1 VDGLLPSLH
10 LGSEFFLYFAKGTDM
25 AFRGTFEYTL
35 DAKNRLTV
43 PPKFRAAFAD
53 GAVLAKGDGR
63 YLELWRAEEH
73 EERTAGALTTLHPLS
88 PEREKLERFFFSNSH
103 DTELDAAGR
112 VMVPGPF
119 LDHAGVAKDAVVLGA
134 GKHLEIWDRAAWNE
148 HNAGLAA
155 EVAEIKS
162 RFGHPA

>member
-1 VDGLLPSLH
+1 
-10 LGSEFFLYFAKGTDM
+10 M

-63 YLELWRAEEH
+63 FLQLWRAEDH
-73 EERTAGALTTLHPLS
+73 VARTSTQLEALHPLS
-88 PEREKLERFFFSNSH
+88 PERETLERFFFSNSH

-119 LDHAGVAKDAVVLGA
+119 LDHAGVAKETVVLGA
-134 GKHLEIWDRAAWNE
+134 GNHLEIWDRTAWSE

-155 EVAEIKS
+155 EVAEIRS
-162 RFGHPA
+162 RFGHSS

>member
-1 VDGLLPSLH
+1 
-10 LGSEFFLYFAKGTDM
+10 M

-35 DAKNRLTV
+35 DAKNRLAV

-53 GAVLAKGDGR
+53 GVVLAKGDGR
-63 YLELWRAEEH
+63 HLELWRAEDH
-73 EERTAGALTTLHPLS
+73 GARTAASLESLHPLA
-88 PEREKLERFFFSNSH
+88 PEREKLERFYFSNSH

-119 LDHAGVAKDAVVLGA
+119 LDHAGLAKEAVVLGA
-134 GKHLEIWDRAAWNE
+134 GNHLEIWDRAAWTE
-148 HNAGLAA
+148 QNAGLAA
-155 EVAEIKS
+155 EVAEIRS

>member
-1 VDGLLPSLH
+1 
-10 LGSEFFLYFAKGTDM
+10 M

-35 DAKNRLTV
+35 DAKNRLAV

-53 GAVLAKGDGR
+53 GAVLAKGDGGH
-63 YLELWRAEEH
+63 LELWRAEDH
-73 EERTAGALTTLHPLS
+73 GARTAASLESLHPLA
-88 PEREKLERFFFSNSH
+88 PEREKLERFYFSNSH

-119 LDHAGVAKDAVVLGA
+119 LEHASLAKEAVVLGA
-134 GKHLEIWDRAAWNE
+134 GNHLEIWDRTAWNE

-155 EVAEIKS
+155 EVAEIRS